1 MGFFEDLFDF
11 DGDGKVGPD
20 DDLVFMWITQNA
32 LAQKRKETADSGGFK
47 LPVYPQAKE
56 ALKAE
61 AEAETRHKFN
71 ELRQK
76 LYTIRIPCSLEQKD
90 QVQEAIQQY
99 EDLLTRLK
107 PLEPEDTNSA
117 LYCDYMELH
126 QEIQSLVRCAE
137 QIHQILNGESHDA
150 SDPAAV
156 KASEIAE
163 LEQELADWE
172 ALEPDDC
179 TSDAWEAWDL
189 KRSEYESEIEER
201 KEEMDW
207 EQLYASSETVDH
219 EGWDDSGYLEAYAES
234 TKTLETARLCAER
247 LEQFVRLAQKI
258 LERSI
263 KTADEYS
270 DQLCTASINL
280 DLEEPEETS
289 EKWNAWKKRMDELK
303 QIRERMDQ
311 IAGIWVDT
319 F

>member
-1 MGFFEDLFDF
+1 
-11 DGDGKVGPD
+11 
-20 DDLVFMWITQNA
+20 
-32 LAQKRKETADSGGFK
+32 
-47 LPVYPQAKE
+47 
-56 ALKAE
+56 
-61 AEAETRHKFN
+61 
-71 ELRQK
+71 
-76 LYTIRIPCSLEQKD
+76 
-90 QVQEAIQQY
+90 
-99 EDLLTRLK
+99 
-107 PLEPEDTNSA
+107 
-117 LYCDYMELH
+117 
-126 QEIQSLVRCAE
+126 
-137 QIHQILNGESHDA
+137 
-150 SDPAAV
+150 
-156 KASEIAE
+156 
-163 LEQELADWE
+163 
-172 ALEPDDC
+172 
-179 TSDAWEAWDL
+179 
-189 KRSEYESEIEER
+189 
-201 KEEMDW
+201 MDW